1 MLYGSQFIVALMP
14 YSARS
19 HQLGEGQRRP
29 TAMSRGLHPPQLVY
43 GSQSNDTEMS
53 LPIRSHQ
60 FTRGHQRYAA
70 MPAEVRLAREG
81 SVLPRSSAKNNTP
94 FPPVREVSREQHKDV
109 IIEAHLHQLGKGQ

>member
-1 MLYGSQFIVALMP
+1 
-14 YSARS
+14 
-19 HQLGEGQRRP
+19 
-29 TAMSRGLHPPQLVY
+29 MSRGLHPPQLVY

-70 MPAEVRLAREG
+70 MLAEVRLAREG